1 VYSSLYRGIN
11 FFLISKK
18 NIIESGAINY
28 TGSIQERHQEEEEN
42 KTRKSSKLNT
52 NGAKNAADQK
62 YKE

>member
-1 VYSSLYRGIN
+1 
-11 FFLISKK
+11 LISKK

-52 NGAKNAADQK
+52 KGAKNAADQK